1 MSLNSADRVSKMRAY
16 LRIAFLFWTLV
27 RLCHGQNCPILG
39 PAYPAV
45 ARLSSSPT
53 LNVTK
58 AAFEKAL
65 AQALS
70 SGQFDSSTT
79 SFSVQVFSTHDNEP
93 IYEYYHTALSANA
106 SLSSSQVG
114 PGTLYRIG
122 SISKLVTVYT
132 ILSKLSD
139 RYWNEPVTN
148 YVPELAATGYQRSN
162 SINNVEWSEVTLG
175 ALASQ
180 MGGIGRDCTCCSGY
194 SFAELDHRR
203 GRKDRGMICH
213 PRLNV
218 SQMPWEIYRLRFP
231 LGFPDFPL

>member
-1 MSLNSADRVSKMRAY
+1 MRAY
-16 LRIAFLFWTLV
+16 LRIVFLFWTLV

-45 ARLSSSPT
+45 TDPASSPA

-58 AAFEKAL
+58 AAFDEAL

-70 SGQFDSSTT
+70 SGQFDNSTT
-79 SFSVQVFSTHDNEP
+79 SFSIHVFSTHDHEP
-93 IYEYYHTALSANA
+93 VYEYYHTALSANG
-106 SLSSSQVG
+106 SLTGNQVG

-139 RYWNEPVTN
+139 SYWNEPVTN
-148 YVPELAATGYQRSN
+148 YVPELAAAGHQLGN
-162 SINNVEWSEVTLG
+162 AVNDVQWSEVTLG

-180 MGGIGRDCTCCSGY
+180 MGGIGRDCTYCSGY
-194 SFAELDHRR
+194 SFTA
-203 GRKDRGMICH
+203 
-213 PRLNV
+213 
-218 SQMPWEIYRLRFP
+218 
-231 LGFPDFPL
+231 LGCL